1 MPLTPEEV
9 LKIAKLARI
18 AVNEKEVATYAGELS
33 KILEFVS
40 ALEEA
45 HTEEIVPM
53 AHPAT
58 SETFPRSDIVSEK
71 INRASFQKGAPDKLD
86 GYYLVPQVIE

>member
-9 LKIAKLARI
+9 LEIAKLARI
-18 AVNEKEVATYAGELS
+18 AVNEKEVSTYAVELS

-45 HTEEIVPM
+45 HTEDIIPM
-53 AHPAT
+53 AHPAI
-58 SETFPRSDIVSEK
+58 SETFPRSDVVSEK
-71 INRASFQKGAPDKLD
+71 INRASFQKDAPDKLD